1 MPDFTLRTVDQLR
14 SLYHQPGKLVRAKVR
29 PELDPASRAFIERAP
44 FVLLATVA
52 ADGGVDVSP
61 RGGPPGF
68 VRVLDEGQVAI
79 PDLNGNNLLY
89 SLENVVATGQ
99 VGLLFVLPGQDETLR
114 VNGHAAVSTDPELL
128 DGFTAE
134 LRRPKTAVVV
144 DVDEVFIHCAKAF
157 RRGEVW
163 DPDSWDRHRAG
174 PDAVAILACQLGLD
188 DGDSLRAGLE
198 RGYTRELALDRPGV
212 DENQP

>member
-1 MPDFTLRTVDQLR
+1 MSDYLLRTVDDLR
-14 SLYHQPGKLVRAKVR
+14 AHYHQPSRLVKAKVR
-29 PELDPASRAFIERAP
+29 PELDPNSRAFIERAP

-68 VRVLDEGQVAI
+68 VRVLDGNRVAI

-89 SLENVVATGQ
+89 SLENIVATGQ

-114 VNGHAAVSTDPELL
+114 VNGHAAVTTEPAVL
-128 DGFTAE
+128 DSFTAE

-163 DPDSWDRHRAG
+163 SPDSWDRHRAG
-174 PDAVAILACQLGLD
+174 PDAVSILSCQLGLD
-188 DGDSLRAGLE
+188 DGESLRARLE
-198 RGYTRELALDRPGV
+198 EGYAQELAADRP
-212 DENQP
+212 D